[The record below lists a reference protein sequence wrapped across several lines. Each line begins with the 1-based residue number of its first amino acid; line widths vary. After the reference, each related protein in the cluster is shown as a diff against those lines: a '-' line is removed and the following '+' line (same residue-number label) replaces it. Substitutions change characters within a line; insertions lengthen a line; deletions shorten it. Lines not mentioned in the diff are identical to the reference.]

1 MKRDYK
7 LWRELDVGSQEE
19 CLFLNMGDVEV
30 ILKRGMIQCPEREYG
45 KVRE

>member
-19 CLFLNMGDVEV
+19 CLFLNMGDVGSYF
-30 ILKRGMIQCPEREYG
+30 KERNDT
-45 KVRE
+45 VP